1 MEAKK
6 SNKGRMLTVKRWEDM
21 MRTIW
26 RFGFG
31 LMGGHVGPLPAGL
44 SPAGPFPAGLGG
56 PLPAGLAAIIR
67 PVRSKAGQIW
77 QPKSCL
83 TGLTSY
89 PLKNKNLIT
98 I

>member
-21 MRTIW
+21 TRTIW

-31 LMGGHVGPLPAGL
+31 LMGGHVGPLPAG
-44 SPAGPFPAGLGG
+44 PFPAGLGV

-98 I
+98 V

>member
-1 MEAKK
+1 
-6 SNKGRMLTVKRWEDM
+6 

-31 LMGGHVGPLPAGL
+31 LMGGHVGPLPAGPL
-44 SPAGPFPAGLGG
+44 PAG

-98 I
+98 V

>member
-1 MEAKK
+1 M
-6 SNKGRMLTVKRWEDM
+6 T
-21 MRTIW
+21 RTIW

-31 LMGGHVGPLPAGL
+31 LMGGHVGPLPAGPF
-44 SPAGPFPAGLGG
+44 PAGLGVPLPAGLGG

-83 TGLTSY
+83 TGLTYY

-98 I
+98 V